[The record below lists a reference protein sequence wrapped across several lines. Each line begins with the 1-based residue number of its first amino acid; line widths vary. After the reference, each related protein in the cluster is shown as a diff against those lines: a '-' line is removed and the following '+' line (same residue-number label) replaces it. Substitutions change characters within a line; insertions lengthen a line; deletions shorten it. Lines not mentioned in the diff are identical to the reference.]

1 MAETQRDSTHRFVAA
16 LIVGIVLAICLFTGL
31 ASVGLIG
38 PDEPRYAWIAQ
49 HMASTGD
56 WLTPR
61 LYGQPWF
68 EKPILYYWSAAIAF
82 KFIPSPEWAARLPS
96 AFAALIAALSAAAL
110 AFWRYGRRTA
120 RATLLIFSTSVGVI
134 AFARAAGPDML
145 FTAALS
151 LTLVSSVCIL
161 EKNGAFPVDPL
172 RRKPND
178 KFDLILLG
186 LWLAIATLAK
196 GPAALILASGS
207 VLLWAITTQNLRR
220 AFRMLHPLAILSF
233 AVVAL
238 PWYVLCAR
246 ENPSFFHI
254 FFIEHNFQRYL
265 TPVFQ
270 HRQPFWFFAPII
282 VVGFLPW
289 SALFLSIS
297 CDAFRSFRD
306 HSWRASPGFFIA
318 CWAIFPF
325 VFFSFSQSKLPEY
338 ILPIFP
344 PLAILLAHS
353 FIYAVDHAPRRAQW
367 MGVATGAMWVVLGV
381 AGAIGFHRLPAYA
394 PFLRGEI
401 NQLALASLLI
411 GIATG
416 FVIEL
421 LSLWRKFWLV
431 LAFSAVISASVVL
444 TAGISI
450 LPHLDPL
457 LSARPLSRDIHS
469 TLPAS
474 SPLYSVGEINRNCDY
489 GLRFYL
495 DRDSFLPL
503 NPVLAAENG
512 ENYVLLSSGGDMQL
526 NDMSIIHRKIVARFL
541 PYCWVEL
548 IEPKAAP

>member
-1 MAETQRDSTHRFVAA
+1 M
-16 LIVGIVLAICLFTGL
+16 
-31 ASVGLIG
+31 GLIG

-49 HMASTGD
+49 HMASSGD

-68 EKPILYYWSAAIAF
+68 EKPVLYYWSAALAF
-82 KFIPSPEWAARLPS
+82 KFIPLPEWAARLPS

-151 LTLVSSVCIL
+151 LALVSAICIL
-161 EKNGAFPVDPL
+161 EKNDAFPADPL
-172 RRKPND
+172 RHKPSD
-178 KFDLILLG
+178 RFDLVLLG
-186 LWLAIATLAK
+186 VWLAIATLAK
-196 GPAALILASGS
+196 GPAALILAGGS
-207 VLLWAITTQNLRR
+207 VLLWAITTGNLRR
-220 AFRMLHPLAILSF
+220 AFRMIHPLAILSF

-246 ENPSFFHI
+246 ANPSFFHI

-265 TPVFQ
+265 TPIFQ
-270 HRQPFWFFAPII
+270 HRQPFWFFAPI
-282 VVGFLPW
+282 VLLGFLPW
-289 SALFLSIS
+289 SALFFSIS
-297 CDAFRSFRD
+297 CDAFRIFRD

-325 VFFSFSQSKLPEY
+325 IFFSFSQSKLPEY

-367 MGVATGAMWVVLGV
+367 MGVATGVMWVVFGV

-394 PFLRGEI
+394 PFLHDEI
-401 NQLALASLLI
+401 SKLALGSLLI
-411 GIATG
+411 GIAAG

-421 LSLWRKFWLV
+421 LSIWRKFWLV
-431 LAFSAVISASVVL
+431 LALSAVISAAVVIM
-444 TAGISI
+444 AGISI
-450 LPHLDPL
+450 LPRLDPL
-457 LSARPLSRDIHS
+457 LSARPLARDIHPI
-469 TLPAS
+469 LPAS

-495 DRDSFLPL
+495 HHDSFSPF
-503 NPVLAAENG
+503 NPALSG

-526 NDMSIIHRKIVARFL
+526 NDIGIIHRKIVARFL
-541 PYCWVEL
+541 PYCWVE
-548 IEPKAAP
+548 IVEPKAAP